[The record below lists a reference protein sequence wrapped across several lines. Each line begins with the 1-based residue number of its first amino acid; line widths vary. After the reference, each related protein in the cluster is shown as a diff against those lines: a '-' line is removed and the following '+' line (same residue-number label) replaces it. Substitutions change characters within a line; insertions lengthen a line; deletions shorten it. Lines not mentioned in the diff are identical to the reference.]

1 MIMMMGALVVE
12 VVDSK
17 MVPCECCGCD
27 VVVDLSFFYYCYRIS
42 LSLSLLQTKL
52 HPVTRLCVYVFCYIQ
67 VPHFRRWLCV
77 LVMLCA
83 LTTMYSPN
91 ESTAPSH
98 TFARCRPDSFRYGTA
113 THVCCQRPV
122 PTNRAKSSGVTEWVA

>member
-1 MIMMMGALVVE
+1 MMMGALVVV
-12 VVDSK
+12 VVDSDSR
-17 MVPCECCGCD
+17 MVPCECCCCD
-27 VVVDLSFFYYCYRIS
+27 VVVDSSYYRIS
-42 LSLSLLQTKL
+42 LSLANQTTSSHKVVCVCLLL
-52 HPVTRLCVYVFCYIQ
+52 HTGTTLPPLVVCVGDVVCT
-67 VPHFRRWLCV
+67 
-77 LVMLCA
+77 
-83 LTTMYSPN
+83 LTTMYSPY